1 MTIYSLG
8 VLLPNLEPVCCSMFS
23 SNSCFLTYIQ
33 ILHEADKVV
42 WYSHLAG
49 VQPRQDPGGT
59 LRMYGVGERERRHVR
74 LALIGRSLC
83 FTFWQPVLY
92 PFTNVFK
99 VQDAYS
105 WLHRI
110 SITSFC
116 FLGKAGCFLLSNSVV
131 ILSTW
136 SSGLGAINILY
147 RSGECKP
154 VFRFYG
160 DLNWMVAVS

>member
-1 MTIYSLG
+1 MQGGLQHPSGVLAIPKTEQCGGTYLRVPCSWCHLPGSSLG
-8 VLLPNLEPVCCSMFS
+8 RMQGVPSGWTASAREREDTWDWPWQGQVCVLLFDNRF
-23 SNSCFLTYIQ
+23 Y
-33 ILHEADKVV
+33 
-42 WYSHLAG
+42 
-49 VQPRQDPGGT
+49 T
-59 LRMYGVGERERRHVR
+59 L
-74 LALIGRSLC
+74 SQ
-83 FTFWQPVLY
+83 T
-92 PFTNVFK
+92 VFK

-116 FLGKAGCFLLSNSVV
+116 FLGKTGCFLLSNSVV

-136 SSGLGAINILY
+136 SSGLGAINILC

-154 VFRFYG
+154 VFHFYG